1 MERRRALLIGITIFG
16 EGLDNFSPT
25 LEDVQV
31 MKKCL
36 EEKGGFEVILEE
48 NLDRKDMEYV
58 INKFFYESQKSDTLL
73 IYVSSHGITD
83 AEGTFYIATSDTSYD
98 RDTEIITG
106 AIEASYFPVSYTHL
120 TLPTILS
127 V

>member
-16 EGLDNFSPT
+16 EGLDNFSST

-36 EEKGGFEVILEE
+36 EEKGGFEVIKEE

-83 AEGTFYIATSDTSYD
+83 AEGTFYIATS
-98 RDTEIITG
+98 
-106 AIEASYFPVSYTHL
+106 
-120 TLPTILS
+120 
-127 V
+127 

>member
-36 EEKGGFEVILEE
+36 E
-48 NLDRKDMEYV
+48 DKD
-58 INKFFYESQKSDTLL
+58 KSFVSDVLNTLW
-73 IYVSSHGITD
+73 
-83 AEGTFYIATSDTSYD
+83 EGTDKHISGPKLENTSDN
-98 RDTEIITG
+98 I
-106 AIEASYFPVSYTHL
+106 APV
-120 TLPTILS
+120 PNPGK
-127 V
+127 

>member
-36 EEKGGFEVILEE
+36 EEKGGFEVIQE
-48 NLDRKDMEYV
+48 
-58 INKFFYESQKSDTLL
+58 
-73 IYVSSHGITD
+73 
-83 AEGTFYIATSDTSYD
+83 
-98 RDTEIITG
+98 
-106 AIEASYFPVSYTHL
+106 
-120 TLPTILS
+120 
-127 V
+127 

>member
-36 EEKGGFEVILEE
+36 EEKGGFEVIQEE

-58 INKFFYESQKSDTLL
+58 IYDFFDESQT
-73 IYVSSHGITD
+73 
-83 AEGTFYIATSDTSYD
+83 
-98 RDTEIITG
+98 TEISTFFGLRI
-106 AIEASYFPVSYTHL
+106 F
-120 TLPTILS
+120 
-127 V
+127 